1 MDDVKERIVLKI
13 NRGYLNPLPTETEM
27 FDSLILGN
35 LPASGRESKKRE
47 YPEDDKAEKVAI
59 KLKFSTTG
67 GHTHI
72 VQDVEESNKRLR
84 KDSGYSSSVGEK
96 IHTYLHY

>member
-13 NRGYLNPLPTETEM
+13 NRGFLEPTIVKRTEM
-27 FDSLILGN
+27 FDSFFLGN

-47 YPEDDKAEKVAI
+47 YPEDDKAEKVGI

-72 VQDVEESNKRLR
+72 VQGVEESNKRQR
-84 KDSGYSSSVGEK
+84 KDSGYSSSVGK
-96 IHTYLHY
+96 YT